1 MSTINLTARIS
12 LNATQLRDRITV
24 LGEQVSTGR
33 KGKTYAAV
41 GVDAPKAL
49 NLRSEINRRETY
61 QTTIN
66 QTLSKIGVSQDVL
79 NRIGEIAQKFNANTA
94 RLLGAAKPEEI
105 QIQAAQAEAAM
116 VEVATL
122 LNEQLNGEYLF
133 GGSDSH
139 NPPIPN
145 PQTIATSGMG
155 AQIITAVGTLSGSNV
170 ATVLADTKSLAQ
182 SNGATVTP
190 FSDFLRTTQWA
201 GTTPYAVGDLI
212 VNNGNIYRATTA
224 GNSAAAG
231 GPTGTGT
238 GIGDGTATW
247 DWVKAGSIAGATEP
261 RVNILGNDN
270 DRVAYGIHAN
280 RNAAIV
286 STGETTGSWA
296 RDLLRGLASIAGLT
310 PDKAQLGNDYT
321 TFVTTVRKGLESA
334 VDALALER
342 GSLGLTET
350 RLQGMASFHESVS
363 TSLTLQLS
371 NLEEVDMAKTITS
384 FQTTQSQL
392 EASYRALAISQQ
404 LSLTRFL

>member
-1 MSTINLTARIS
+1 MSSINLTARIG

-24 LGEQVSTGR
+24 LGEQISTGR
-33 KGKTYAAV
+33 KGKTYAAI
-41 GVDAPKAL
+41 GSDAPKAMD
-49 NLRSEINRRETY
+49 LRGEIGRRQTY
-61 QTTIN
+61 QSTIN
-66 QTLSKIGVSQDVL
+66 LTLSKVRVSQDVL
-79 NRIGEIAQKFNANTA
+79 DRIGAIAEKFTANTA
-94 RLLGAAKPEEI
+94 KLLGGAKPQEI
-105 QIQAAQAEAAM
+105 EIQAAQAEAAM
-116 VEVATL
+116 AEVANL
-122 LNEQLNGEYLF
+122 LNEQFNGEYLF
-133 GGSDSH
+133 GGSDSR
-139 NPPIPN
+139 NPPIPT

-155 AQIITAVGTLSGSNV
+155 AAIKTQVGTLNGSNV
-170 ATVLADTKSLAQ
+170 TAVLADTKSLAQ
-182 SNGATVTP
+182 SNAVGTTP
-190 FSDFLRTTQWA
+190 FSVFLST
-201 GTTPYAVGDLI
+201 
-212 VNNGNIYRATTA
+212 
-224 GNSAAAG
+224 
-231 GPTGTGT
+231 GP
-238 GIGDGTATW
+238 
-247 DWVKAGSIAGATEP
+247 GATEA
-261 RVNILGNDN
+261 RTNILGNDN

-350 RLQGMASFHESVS
+350 RLQGMASFQESVS

-392 EASYRALAISQQ
+392 EASYRAIAMAQQ

>member
-1 MSTINLTARIS
+1 MTNINVTARIS

-24 LGEQVSTGR
+24 LGEQISTGR
-33 KGKTYAAV
+33 KGKTYAAL
-41 GVDAPKAL
+41 GADTPKAID
-49 NLRSEINRRETY
+49 LRGEISRRETY

-66 QTLSKIGVSQDVL
+66 QTLSKISVSQNVL
-79 NRIGEIAQKFNANTA
+79 DRIGAIAQKFTANTA
-94 RLLGAAKPEEI
+94 KLLGAARPEEI
-105 QIQAAQAEAAM
+105 QVQAAQAEAAM

-133 GGSDSH
+133 GGSDSR

-145 PQTIATSGMG
+145 PQTITTTGMG
-155 AQIITAVGTLSGSNV
+155 AAIKTQVASLNGSNV
-170 ATVLADTKSLAQ
+170 TSVTNATKALAQ
-182 SNGATVTP
+182 SNA
-190 FSDFLRTTQWA
+190 A
-201 GTTPYAVGDLI
+201 GTTPFSVFL
-212 VNNGNIYRATTA
+212 
-224 GNSAAAG
+224 S
-231 GPTGTGT
+231 TG
-238 GIGDGTATW
+238 
-247 DWVKAGSIAGATEP
+247 SGATEA

-286 STGETTGSWA
+286 STGDTTGSWA

-350 RLQGMASFHESVS
+350 RLQSMASLQESIG

>member
-1 MSTINLTARIS
+1 MSSINLTARIG

-24 LGEQVSTGR
+24 LGEQISTGR

-41 GVDAPKAL
+41 GADAPKAL

-105 QIQAAQAEAAM
+105 QIQAAQAQAAM

-155 AQIITAVGTLSGSNV
+155 AGIITAVGTLNGSNV
-170 ATVLADTKSLAQ
+170 AMVLADTKSLAQ
-182 SNGATVTP
+182 SNGANVTP
-190 FSDFLRTTQWA
+190 FSDFLRTTTWA

-231 GPTGTGT
+231 GPTGQVN
-238 GIGDGTATW
+238 GIGDGTVTW
-247 DWVKAGSIAGATEP
+247 DWVEEGSVAGATEA

-342 GSLGLTET
+342 GSLGLTEA
-350 RLQGMASFHESVS
+350 RLQSMASFHESVS

-384 FQTTQSQL
+384 FQTTQTQL
-392 EASYRALAISQQ
+392 EASYRAIAMTQQ

>member
-1 MSTINLTARIS
+1 MSNINLTARIS

-49 NLRSEINRRETY
+49 DLRSEINRRETY

-66 QTLSKIGVSQDVL
+66 QTLSKIGVSQDLL
-79 NRIGEIAQKFNANTA
+79 NRIGEIAQKFTANTA
-94 RLLGAAKPEEI
+94 RLLGAAKAEEI

-116 VEVATL
+116 LEVATL

-155 AQIITAVGTLSGSNV
+155 LLIKTSVASLNGSNV
-170 ATVLADTKSLAQ
+170 TTVLADTKSLAQ
-182 SNGATVTP
+182 SNAVGTTP
-190 FSDFLRTTQWA
+190 FSVFLST
-201 GTTPYAVGDLI
+201 
-212 VNNGNIYRATTA
+212 
-224 GNSAAAG
+224 
-231 GPTGTGT
+231 GP
-238 GIGDGTATW
+238 
-247 DWVKAGSIAGATEP
+247 GATEA

-310 PDKAQLGNDYT
+310 AEKAQLGNDYT
-321 TFVTTVRKGLESA
+321 TFITTVRKGLDSA

-342 GSLGLTET
+342 GSLGLTEA
-350 RLQGMASFHESVS
+350 RLQSMASFHESVS

>member
-1 MSTINLTARIS
+1 MSSINLTARIG

-24 LGEQVSTGR
+24 LGEQISTGR
-33 KGKTYAAV
+33 KGKTYAAI
-41 GVDAPKAL
+41 GSDAPKAMD
-49 NLRSEINRRETY
+49 LRGEIGRRETY
-61 QTTIN
+61 QSTIN
-66 QTLSKIGVSQDVL
+66 LTLSKVRVSQDVL
-79 NRIGEIAQKFNANTA
+79 DRIGAIAEKFTANTA
-94 RLLGAAKPEEI
+94 KLLGGAKPEEI

-116 VEVATL
+116 AEVATL
-122 LNEQLNGEYLF
+122 LNEQFNGEYLF
-133 GGSDSH
+133 GGSDSR
-139 NPPIPN
+139 NPPIPT

-155 AQIITAVGTLSGSNV
+155 AAIKTQVGTLNGSNV
-170 ATVLADTKSLAQ
+170 TAVLADTKSLAQ
-182 SNGATVTP
+182 SNAVGTTP
-190 FSDFLRTTQWA
+190 FSVFLST
-201 GTTPYAVGDLI
+201 
-212 VNNGNIYRATTA
+212 
-224 GNSAAAG
+224 
-231 GPTGTGT
+231 GP
-238 GIGDGTATW
+238 
-247 DWVKAGSIAGATEP
+247 GATEA
-261 RVNILGNDN
+261 RTNILGNDN

-392 EASYRALAISQQ
+392 EASYRAIAMAQQ

>member
-1 MSTINLTARIS
+1 
-12 LNATQLRDRITV
+12 
-24 LGEQVSTGR
+24 
-33 KGKTYAAV
+33 
-41 GVDAPKAL
+41 
-49 NLRSEINRRETY
+49 
-61 QTTIN
+61 
-66 QTLSKIGVSQDVL
+66 
-79 NRIGEIAQKFNANTA
+79 
-94 RLLGAAKPEEI
+94 
-105 QIQAAQAEAAM
+105 
-116 VEVATL
+116 
-122 LNEQLNGEYLF
+122 
-133 GGSDSH
+133 
-139 NPPIPN
+139 PPVPN

-155 AQIITAVGTLSGSNV
+155 LLIKTSVASLNGSNV
-170 ATVLADTKSLAQ
+170 TTVLADTKSLAQ
-182 SNGATVTP
+182 SNAVGTTP
-190 FSDFLRTTQWA
+190 FSVFLST
-201 GTTPYAVGDLI
+201 
-212 VNNGNIYRATTA
+212 
-224 GNSAAAG
+224 
-231 GPTGTGT
+231 GP
-238 GIGDGTATW
+238 
-247 DWVKAGSIAGATEP
+247 GATEA

-310 PDKAQLGNDYT
+310 PEKAQLGNDYT
-321 TFVTTVRKGLESA
+321 TFITTVRNGLASS

-350 RLQGMASFHESVS
+350 RLQSMASRHESVS

>member
-1 MSTINLTARIS
+1 MSSINLTARIG
-12 LNATQLRDRITV
+12 LNATQLRERITV
-24 LGEQVSTGR
+24 LGEQISTGR
-33 KGKTYAAV
+33 RGKTYAAV
-41 GVDAPKAL
+41 GSDAPKAMD
-49 NLRSEINRRETY
+49 LRGEIGRRQTY
-61 QTTIN
+61 QSTIN
-66 QTLSKIGVSQDVL
+66 LTLSKVRVSQDVL
-79 NRIGEIAQKFNANTA
+79 DRIGAIAEKFTANTA
-94 RLLGAAKPEEI
+94 KLLGGAKPQEI
-105 QIQAAQAEAAM
+105 EIQAAQAEAAM
-116 VEVATL
+116 AEVATL
-122 LNEQLNGEYLF
+122 LNEQFNGEYLF
-133 GGSDSH
+133 GGSDSR
-139 NPPIPN
+139 NPPIPT

-155 AQIITAVGTLSGSNV
+155 AAIKTQVGTLNGSNV
-170 ATVLADTKSLAQ
+170 TAVLADTKSLAQ
-182 SNGATVTP
+182 SNAVGTTP
-190 FSDFLRTTQWA
+190 FSVFLST
-201 GTTPYAVGDLI
+201 
-212 VNNGNIYRATTA
+212 
-224 GNSAAAG
+224 
-231 GPTGTGT
+231 GP
-238 GIGDGTATW
+238 
-247 DWVKAGSIAGATEP
+247 GATEA
-261 RVNILGNDN
+261 RTNILGNDN

-350 RLQGMASFHESVS
+350 RLQGMASFQESVS

-392 EASYRALAISQQ
+392 EASYRAIAMAQQ

>member
-1 MSTINLTARIS
+1 MTNINVTARIS

-24 LGEQVSTGR
+24 LGEQISTGR
-33 KGKTYAAV
+33 KGKTYAAL
-41 GVDAPKAL
+41 GADTPKAID
-49 NLRSEINRRETY
+49 LRGEISRRETY

-66 QTLSKIGVSQDVL
+66 QTLSKISVSQNVL
-79 NRIGEIAQKFNANTA
+79 DRIGAIAQKFTANTA
-94 RLLGAAKPEEI
+94 KLLGAARPEEI
-105 QIQAAQAEAAM
+105 QVQAAQAEAAM

-133 GGSDSH
+133 GGSDSR

-145 PQTIATSGMG
+145 PQTITTTGMG
-155 AQIITAVGTLSGSNV
+155 AAIKTQVASLNGSNV
-170 ATVLADTKSLAQ
+170 TSVTNATKALAQ
-182 SNGATVTP
+182 SNA
-190 FSDFLRTTQWA
+190 A
-201 GTTPYAVGDLI
+201 GTTPFSVFL
-212 VNNGNIYRATTA
+212 
-224 GNSAAAG
+224 S
-231 GPTGTGT
+231 TG
-238 GIGDGTATW
+238 
-247 DWVKAGSIAGATEP
+247 SGATEA
-261 RVNILGNDN
+261 RVNILGTDN

-286 STGETTGSWA
+286 STGDTTGSWA

-350 RLQGMASFHESVS
+350 RLQSMASLQESIG

>member
-350 RLQGMASFHESVS
+350 RLKGMASFHESVS